1 MGDDKSKLNKEW
13 DENYIKEHYDTVKE
27 GLDLFQDDPLIYEP
41 GKGSEYSS
49 LAYSLVSHLI
59 EQASGIVLG
68 YYFVSH
74 SDLLFIISCLFV
86 YLIFVK
92 TH

>member
-74 SDLLFIISCLFV
+74 SGN
-86 YLIFVK
+86 
-92 TH
+92 